1 LLNALRLVLA
11 GGKYLPPEALAPVA
25 GPGAAEW
32 ALSLATLGL
41 TDRQAQVLR
50 LLAAGKSNKLI
61 CRELDLAERTVKAH
75 ISAVFRA
82 LGVTTRTQAALAAA
96 KLGLGAADGTK
107 PS

>member
-1 LLNALRLVLA
+1 
-11 GGKYLPPEALAPVA
+11 VA
-25 GPGAAEW
+25 TER
-32 ALSLATLGL
+32 ALSLETLGL
-41 TDRQAQVLR
+41 TDRQAQVLK

-96 KLGLGAADGTK
+96 KLGLGAADE
-107 PS
+107 SQSS